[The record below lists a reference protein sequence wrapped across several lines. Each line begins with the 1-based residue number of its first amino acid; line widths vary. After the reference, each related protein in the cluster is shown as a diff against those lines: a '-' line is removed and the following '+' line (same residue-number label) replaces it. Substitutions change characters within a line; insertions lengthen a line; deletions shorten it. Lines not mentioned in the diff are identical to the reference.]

1 MGWHSDD
8 LPAGH
13 EGYAVAVLADGTE
26 PPPVRTPRT
35 GADGQ
40 AYTGENSSWWQYDGQ
55 EGRPRAFAV
64 KAGCACGWRSA
75 AMFPVFLEDQDNTEG
90 FETGDGPFAEWETEH
105 VGQLISG
112 RIPDDVADTI
122 EKLRVQLAALADAR
136 PLAAV
141 EAAARV
147 EKLGTA
153 RLQQAV
159 TSAVRGGA
167 SWTVI
172 GTATGTTRQAAHQR
186 FSKVPF

>member
-8 LPAGH
+8 LPEGH
-13 EGYAVAVLADGTE
+13 EGYVVAVLADGTE
-26 PPPVRTPRT
+26 PPAIRTPRKA
-35 GADGQ
+35 ADGRE
-40 AYTGENSSWWQYDGQ
+40 YTGENSAWWLYDGR

-64 KAGCACGWRSA
+64 KAGCACGWRSTD
-75 AMFPVFLEDQDNTEG
+75 MFPVDFQDWEATDG
-90 FETGDGPFAEWETEH
+90 FEAGDGPWAAWEAEH
-105 VGQLISG
+105 VGRLVGG

-122 EKLRVQLAALADAR
+122 ERLRVQLAALADSR

-159 TSAVRGGA
+159 TSAVRDGA
-167 SWTVI
+167 SWTSI